1 MLYTLEYKS
10 SPWNLCS
17 ATGSAVKLWSLL
29 IDAEKTANAD
39 LMPQTHLEWSGV
51 REDGFPEVHQK
62 LIIYQSFLLETVII
76 PE

>member
-29 IDAEKTANAD
+29 IDTKETAKVN
-39 LMPQTHLEWSGV
+39 LMPQTYLKWSGV
-51 REDGFPEVHQK
+51 KEDGFPEVYQK
-62 LIIYQSFLLETVII
+62 LIIYQSFLLEIVMI